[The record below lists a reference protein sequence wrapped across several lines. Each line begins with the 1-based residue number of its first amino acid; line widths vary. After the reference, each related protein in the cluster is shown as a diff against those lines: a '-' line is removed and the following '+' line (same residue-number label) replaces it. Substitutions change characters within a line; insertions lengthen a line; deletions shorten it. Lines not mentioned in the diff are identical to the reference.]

1 MEGALIFRNRDEW
14 RSWLK
19 EHHGR
24 ENEVW
29 LVLFK
34 KRFGRKG
41 VTLDEAVEEAIC
53 FGWIDGKLK
62 RIDDEKHALRFSPRR
77 DNSVW
82 SKINRD
88 RAERLIASGRMT
100 PAGLA
105 KIREA
110 QRSGQWD
117 RAYTNKTKERM
128 PLDLKKA
135 LTEDKRAWDNFQGF
149 ANTYRNMYIGWV
161 NDAKTD
167 GTRRKRIR
175 KVVSHSLQN
184 KKYSFL

>member
-1 MEGALIFRNRDEW
+1 ME
-14 RSWLK
+14 
-19 EHHGR
+19 
-24 ENEVW
+24 
-29 LVLFK
+29 
-34 KRFGRKG
+34 
-41 VTLDEAVEEAIC
+41 EAVEEALC

-77 DNSVW
+77 GNSVW
-82 SKINRD
+82 SKINRE

-100 PAGLA
+100 RAGLA
-105 KIREA
+105 KIQEA
-110 QRSGQWD
+110 KRSGRWD
-117 RAYTNKTKERM
+117 SAYTSKIGERM

-135 LTEDKRAWDNFQGF
+135 LMEDRRAWDDFQGF

-175 KVVSHSLQN
+175 KVVEQSLQN
-184 KKYSFL
+184 KKYAFL